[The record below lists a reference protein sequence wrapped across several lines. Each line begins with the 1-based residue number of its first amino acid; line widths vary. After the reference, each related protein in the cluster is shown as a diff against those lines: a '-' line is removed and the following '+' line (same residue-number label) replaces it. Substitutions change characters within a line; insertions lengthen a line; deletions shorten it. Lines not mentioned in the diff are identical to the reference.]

1 MKNSSFVLILL
12 VFATSSFAQEKD
24 DKNEHKKHIV
34 VPNAVQSSFSKEYP
48 GEKGIWDKEKNMYE
62 VDFMK
67 NGSSMSALYDVNG
80 NKTETEIDIKV
91 SDLPVAATTW
101 LSNHFKGREIKESSM
116 ITKADGEVNYEAEV
130 NGKDVIFNKDGKF
143 IRTSKD

>member
-1 MKNSSFVLILL
+1 MKILISVLILI

-24 DKNEHKKHIV
+24 DKNEHKKRIV
-34 VPNAVQSSFSKEYP
+34 VPNAVESAFSKEYP

-62 VDFMK
+62 VDFKK

-91 SDLPVAATTW
+91 SDLPAPAVTW
-101 LSNHFKGREIKESSM
+101 LSNHFEGREIKESSM

-130 NGKDVIFNKDGKF
+130 NGRDVIFNKEGKF
-143 IRTSKD
+143 LRTVKD